1 MKYVSGRYTQGQV
14 ATHLFEAE
22 DALTRVAL
30 AGTGLVISDD
40 DIKQSFI
47 NQIHDLSMG
56 RNEVVFD
63 ENNRPSIYT
72 IYRPD
77 EKARLDYLNN
87 GGTHFTKGGNE
98 LHPAFIVNGN
108 VVESL
113 IGKYLAGRVNGTN
126 YGVSL
131 RGLEPA
137 YSISLDSSMTLCS
150 GKGTGHH
157 LMTQAEWAYLMLLAL
172 REGYQPRG
180 NDSYGKS
187 YQDSSEKAE
196 AIQQYDSS
204 GTQYIGRT
212 LTGSGPLSWSL
223 DGTPFSPM
231 DLRGNVREWNSGY
244 RINEGELQV
253 LENNNA
259 ADSTNDQ
266 GASSALWKAILQ
278 SGLLAAPGTDDTY
291 KWDYDATPPASGS
304 ASYSL
309 NIALDYKQSD
319 ATPYGAKT
327 FAALTAKAG
336 VTVHDILR
344 ILGLMPTLVNAAL
357 GQQYMRNIGERFGS
371 AGGGWDN
378 TSYAGLGYR
387 HASYERSHTNYYI
400 GFRPALYRRLN
411 A

>member
-63 ENNRPSIYT
+63 DNNRPSVYT

-108 VVESL
+108 VVELL
-113 IGKYLAGRVNGTN
+113 IGKYLAGRVGGTN

-137 YSISLDSSMTLCS
+137 HTISLDSSMTLCS

-187 YQDSSEKAE
+187 YQDSTEKAE
-196 AIQQYDSS
+196 AIDQYDSS

-223 DGTPFSPM
+223 DGSPFAPM

-244 RINEGELQV
+244 RIKDGELQV
-253 LENNNA
+253 LANNNA
-259 ADSTNDQ
+259 ADSTKDQ
-266 GASSALWKAILQ
+266 GVDSVLWKAILQ
-278 SGLLAAPGTDDTY
+278 SGLLAAPGIADTY
-291 KWDYDATPPASGS
+291 KWDFDS
-304 ASYSL
+304 APTANGAAYSL
-309 NIALDYKQSD
+309 NITIENSSADY
-319 ATPYGAKT
+319 YGQKT
-327 FAALTAKAG
+327 FSALTAKDG
-336 VTVHDILR
+336 VVVHDLLR
-344 ILGLMPTLVNAAL
+344 ILGLMPTLANAAL
-357 GQQYMRNIGERFGS
+357 GIQYMRNVGERFGG
-371 AGGGWDN
+371 AGGDWG
-378 TSYAGLGYR
+378 SPSVAGLGYR
-387 HASYERSHTNYYI
+387 NASTERSYTNGGI
-400 GFRPALYRRLN
+400 GFRSALYRRLN
-411 A
+411 T